1 MSFWVASG
9 LALTALGGGIYGA
22 ESKRKSDKDQKLEN
36 TKVNKASL
44 LTTKYSIQQDYK
56 ESQGRQA
63 DMLEQGGM
71 ALAQVMSQGKK
82 DESAMLTDGA
92 SSGALVSS
100 GTTLDVLMS
109 NAVNNTVQ
117 QHSVVEATKES
128 IANEQRNVKNR
139 GKSNWLNAKQNYETN
154 NRQTALNEKRSKDE
168 YLGNILGAIVSGG
181 KTYVGAGGK
190 VG

>member
-1 MSFWVASG
+1 MSWVVASS
-9 LALTALGGGIYGA
+9 LALGATGVGIYGA
-22 ESKRKSDKDQKLEN
+22 ESKRKSDKDQELEN

-63 DMLEQGGM
+63 DMLEQGGR
-71 ALAQVMSQGKK
+71 ALAEVMTQGKK
-82 DESAMLTDGA
+82 DEGEMLTEGG

-109 NAVNNTVQ
+109 NAINNTVQ

-128 IANEQRNVKNR
+128 ISNEQRNVKNR
-139 GKSNWLNAKQNYETN
+139 GKSNWLNAKQGYERN

-168 YLGNILGAIVSGG
+168 YLGNILGSIVSGG
-181 KTYVGAGGK
+181 KTFAMAS
-190 VG
+190 